1 MGTKA
6 AIGVMLCYI
15 TASGST
21 QHNTRT
27 LTLSGILGLA
37 KELRTATRT
46 CTIGHDEVILVIVLW
61 LCTIVHCG
69 KLGVD
74 HLGSLWRM
82 VC

>member
-1 MGTKA
+1 M
-6 AIGVMLCYI
+6 
-15 TASGST
+15 ASGRVVLRDIAADCVAED
-21 QHNTRT
+21 NPCT
-27 LTLSGILGLA
+27 LALSGGVGLA

-46 CTIGHDEVILVIVLW
+46 YTIGHDEVILVIVLW